1 MPKNKHTMSDVLE
14 EMRSRE
20 YFFDQGI
27 RFECL
32 RCGGC
37 CNGEPGVIYVSE
49 DEITAIA
56 QYTTIE
62 REIFVERCLTL
73 IGKSHSIRE
82 TDDGRCIFYE
92 NGCSIYPVRP
102 LQCSTFP
109 FWFQNM
115 RSPEAWEGALLR
127 CPGIGKGTLFPK
139 EAILERIGLS
149 FPIYQALVKDHVLD

>member
-1 MPKNKHTMSDVLE
+1 MPRKKSTMKDVLE
-14 EMRSRE
+14 EMKSRP

-37 CNGEPGVIYVSE
+37 CNGEPGVIYV
-49 DEITAIA
+49 DDQEITAIA
-56 QYTTIE
+56 EYTMIE
-62 REIFVERCLTL
+62 REVFVQRCLYLLET
-73 IGKSHSIRE
+73 SYSIRE

-115 RSPEAWEGALLR
+115 RSVDAWEEALLR
-127 CPGIGKGTLFPK
+127 CPGIGKGPLFTK
-139 EAILERIGLS
+139 ETILERIGLS
-149 FPIYQALVKDHVLD
+149 YPVYEALVRELVLD

>member
-1 MPKNKHTMSDVLE
+1 MPKKKRTMSEVLE
-14 EMRSRE
+14 EMKSRP

-27 RFECL
+27 SFECT

-37 CNGEPGVIYVSE
+37 CNGEPGVIYVSN

-56 QYTTIE
+56 EYTAID
-62 REIFVERCLTL
+62 RDIFMERCLYL
-73 IGKSHSIRE
+73 MEQSYSIRE

-115 RSPEAWEGALLR
+115 RSLDAWEGALLR
-127 CPGIGKGTLFPK
+127 CPGIGKGPLFPRD
-139 EAILERIGLS
+139 AILERIGLS
-149 FPIYQALVKDHVLD
+149 FPIYEALVKDRVLV